1 MVGAEIRCETAAG
14 VMARIVF
21 LIAPR
26 GLWDFVFKSLIMV
39 VLANMLAMAVVF
51 TVHGYLPSGLV
62 AQLTET
68 TIIALPF
75 VLLHL
80 KVIAYLFE
88 LQTRLENL
96 ANTDVLTGLPNR
108 RAFVEALE
116 VHLAI
121 GGGGH
126 VFLLDADQFKAVN
139 DRYGHDGGDICLQAI
154 AAYLSRVVGPGD
166 AAARFGG
173 EEFAVLLRDAEDA
186 QARHVGALLVG
197 PVRFAPPLPEA
208 GHVAE
213 VTLSAGGVDLRHAH
227 GVQQVMTTADRMLY
241 QAKANGRAR
250 FEISAERPAKSRRG
264 TAA

>member
-1 MVGAEIRCETAAG
+1 MP
-14 VMARIVF
+14 RIVF

-62 AQLTET
+62 GQLTET

-108 RAFVEALE
+108 RAFLEALE

-121 GGGGH
+121 GGDGH
-126 VFLLDADQFKAVN
+126 VFLLDADHFKAVN
-139 DRYGHDGGDICLQAI
+139 DRYGHDGGDKCLQAI
-154 AAYLSRVVGPGD
+154 AAHLHRVAGPGD
-166 AAARFGG
+166 TVARFGG
-173 EEFAVLLRDAEDA
+173 EEFAVLLRGAGDAE
-186 QARHVGALLVG
+186 ARRVGALLVG
-197 PVRFAPPLPEA
+197 PVPFAPPLPEKA
-208 GHVAE
+208 EDAE
-213 VTLSAGGVDLRHAH
+213 VTLSAGGVDLSFVF
-227 GVQQVMTTADRMLY
+227 GVQQVLSIADRLMY

-250 FEISAERPAKSRRG
+250 FELSAAYPAMLRRG
-264 TAA
+264 SAA